1 MCCGSDAAR
10 PSCGAAAR
18 VSSIIFCHSLAS
30 VQVSDIHLSC
40 HSSMLLLSGV
50 TSFPLIK
57 ANPVQF
63 PVSVWSGMLSLIT
76 MLLLVVRLSVSFLDY

>member
-57 ANPVQF
+57 RI
-63 PVSVWSGMLSLIT
+63 LSSF
-76 MLLLVVRLSVSFLDY
+76 LSVFGLGCCR

>member
-10 PSCGAAAR
+10 PPCGAAAR
-18 VSSIIFCHSLAS
+18 ASSIIFCHSLAS

-40 HSSMLLLSGV
+40 HSSMVLLSGV
-50 TSFPLIK
+50 TSFPLMN

-76 MLLLVVRLSVSFLDY
+76 MLLLVVRLQVSFLD